1 VLGAVAIAAVV
12 FVFGLLVGAGVA
24 PWFGGGQR
32 PAHSLTTCRTWP
44 RLDLLAGNRNM

>member
-1 VLGAVAIAAVV
+1 LGAWHRYRFFAC
-12 FVFGLLVGAGVA
+12 VFGLLVGAGVA

-32 PAHSLTTCRTWP
+32 AAHSLTTCRTWP